1 MSNNRLQ
8 RYTFFEYLKYFSKR
22 NILLISVSSIYI
34 SILIYTCVYIVICEI
49 QQRSCQFVPITFVN
63 YQLSIVNS
71 QLKDY
76 PFNLCQTFRQLV
88 AYLFDFFKICKIS
101 VA

>member
-1 MSNNRLQ
+1 M
-8 RYTFFEYLKYFSKR
+8 YT
-22 NILLISVSSIYI
+22 
-34 SILIYTCVYIVICEI
+34 ILIYSCVYIVICEI
-49 QQRSCQFVPITFVN
+49 QQRSCQFVSIH
-63 YQLSIVNS
+63 LSIVNY

>member
-1 MSNNRLQ
+1 VKSSNAVA
-8 RYTFFEYLKYFSKR
+8 YLYPSH
-22 NILLISVSSIYI
+22 
-34 SILIYTCVYIVICEI
+34 
-49 QQRSCQFVPITFVN
+49 
-63 YQLSIVNS
+63 LSIVNY